1 MGDYYDHHLSF
12 ECIDEKVCSHLHVW
26 LAARM
31 QPEGAKEYLSQVLL
45 GENQDD
51 APIVLDIEDGEFEI
65 TDTNKDGR
73 TVWLSGQYG
82 TIEVHDCQITVYMYA
97 KSFYPLD
104 FAHHVWKTFW
114 GKVSVECRAVTDTG
128 RPDAH
133 WYTNGRHIDL
143 DDLLAAPKESTVGQ
157 YMNKVFSGAR
167 HMLSGTTN
175 PGENI
180 PELIEKMEDI
190 DWGSK
195 EYDELMRFGEAI
207 EEEFKCTYA
216 HELAGVTGS
225 NGVRG
230 WDYYERY

>member
-1 MGDYYDHHLSF
+1 
-12 ECIDEKVCSHLHVW
+12 
-26 LAARM
+26 
-31 QPEGAKEYLSQVLL
+31 
-45 GENQDD
+45 
-51 APIVLDIEDGEFEI
+51 
-65 TDTNKDGR
+65 
-73 TVWLSGQYG
+73 
-82 TIEVHDCQITVYMYA
+82 
-97 KSFYPLD
+97 
-104 FAHHVWKTFW
+104 
-114 GKVSVECRAVTDTG
+114 
-128 RPDAH
+128 
-133 WYTNGRHIDL
+133 
-143 DDLLAAPKESTVGQ
+143 LAAPKESTVGQ